1 MKLSSAKA
9 IIVLSIFGTVSFVL
23 TILTSYP
30 DAFSHP
36 HFPTDLKGFFP
47 AKLNS
52 YLIFGVFSIVCLVTS
67 FIMLFRKLPKID
79 PINEY
84 NNRLLDI
91 EELGNEK
98 TVTKPYPINSIDN
111 NISLGE

>member
-1 MKLSSAKA
+1 MKLSSTKA
-9 IIVLSIFGTVSFVL
+9 IIVLSMFGAVSFVL
-23 TILTSYP
+23 AILTSYP

-52 YLIFGVFSIVCLVTS
+52 YLVFGVFSIVCLVTS
-67 FIMLFRKLPKID
+67 LIMLFRKLPKIE
-79 PINEY
+79 PIYEY
-84 NNRLLDI
+84 NNRLLDT
-91 EELGNEK
+91 EELGNQK

-111 NISLGE
+111 SISLGE